1 MYFFRE
7 GAAVMKNIEN
17 LFSYFLSDAINSK
30 KSINYYGLDGE
41 GLIKRIDDCFV
52 DGQESSLEELTE
64 RIREYTFSGVSLNNA
79 VFNFYYSYHCKFKKK
94 IAFNSYARKNSG
106 IYGYKSDESASARA
120 RKIKKE
126 IADSGNE
133 LSMYFKDIFDEMGQT
148 HRGTVPNY
156 DTDILIQSVFSY
168 YKSPFYIREGYSR
181 KLFDKFLKDFDKPLC
196 TDDKLKKHINS
207 NIFERIYHIHFISSI
222 VAIYNELNNFFDK
235 LEIKDV
241 NVVYMGDN
249 CKYFDTTTMLTEI
262 KRYMFTHNCTL
273 TTAQRNFRI
282 KLRDFV
288 LNMCEFAIVP
298 DIYNREDYLKNF
310 VYNNVC
316 NIMNEQLYL
325 DNLRKT
331 VAVYTRQSY
340 IDNEIF
346 YYGYMLWIIRKIEI
360 AGEYSTDYIW
370 NHLFDKK
377 FTEECIDK
385 NQKELEGLICKDSF
399 DIEFDGLS
407 ECFFECDDILS
418 DIFQKTLF
426 TIRIFEVNE
435 RIMQA
440 PISNDEFNRAY
451 RKLVESAMQSEVTF
465 NALYNPTLI

>member
-1 MYFFRE
+1 MSPVFFDSTPKMTLQN
-7 GAAVMKNIEN
+7 AFV
-17 LFSYFLSDAINSK
+17 FL
-30 KSINYYGLDGE
+30 
-41 GLIKRIDDCFV
+41 
-52 DGQESSLEELTE
+52 
-64 RIREYTFSGVSLNNA
+64 
-79 VFNFYYSYHCKFKKK
+79 
-94 IAFNSYARKNSG
+94 
-106 IYGYKSDESASARA
+106 
-120 RKIKKE
+120 
-126 IADSGNE
+126 
-133 LSMYFKDIFDEMGQT
+133 
-148 HRGTVPNY
+148 
-156 DTDILIQSVFSY
+156 
-168 YKSPFYIREGYSR
+168 
-181 KLFDKFLKDFDKPLC
+181 
-196 TDDKLKKHINS
+196 
-207 NIFERIYHIHFISSI
+207 HIHFISSI

-249 CKYFDTTTMLTEI
+249 CKYFDTSAMLTEI

-273 TTAQRNFRI
+273 TIAQRNFRI

-346 YYGYMLWIIRKIEI
+346 YYGYMMWIIRKIEV

-440 PISNDEFNRAY
+440 PIANDEFNRAY